1 MKKKILFI
9 VNPISGTSKKEN
21 MEFLIARWVDRDK
34 FDTDVHYTQYAGHAT
49 EIAFQ
54 YRHIYHAIAAVG
66 GDGTVNEI
74 AKALTGS
81 TTALYIIPTGSGN
94 GLARH
99 LHIPVGIRSS
109 LLRLNNSE
117 ELWIDTCMVNETPFF
132 CTSGMGFDAEVAHR
146 FSLAASRGL
155 MTYILTSFTTFFG
168 YQAQNYEI
176 EIDGQYLSKKLH
188 ILTCANAGQYGND
201 AYISPAADI
210 ADGNMDLCM
219 VKPIHSIF
227 KATTFS
233 LRLFTYSMHQSK
245 SVEIVKAKNVKIK
258 REKSDWLHVD
268 GEPVAMPAELN
279 YQILPKSL
287 KVWR

>member
-21 MEFLIARWVDRDK
+21 MEFLIARWVDKEK
-34 FDTDVHYTQYAGHAT
+34 FDCNVHYTQYAGHAT
-49 EIAFQ
+49 EIVYQ
-54 YRHIYHAIAAVG
+54 NRHLYDAIAAVG
-66 GDGTVNEI
+66 GDGTVNEV

-81 TTALYIIPTGSGN
+81 ETALYIIPTGSGN

-99 LHIPVGIRSS
+99 LHIPVGIRPA
-109 LLRLNNSE
+109 LFRLNTYE
-117 ELWIDTCMVNETPFF
+117 ETMIDTCKVNDTPFF

-146 FSLAASRGL
+146 FSLASSRGL
-155 MTYILTSFTTFFG
+155 MTYMITSFTTFFT
-168 YQAQNYEI
+168 YQPQVYEI
-176 EIDGQYLSKKLH
+176 EIDGQHITKQLH
-188 ILTCANAGQYGND
+188 LLTCANAGQYGND

-210 ADGNMDLCM
+210 SDGNIDLCM
-219 VKPIHSIF
+219 VKPLGIVR
-227 KATTFS
+227 ATTFS
-233 LRLFTYSMHQSK
+233 LRLFSYSMHRSK

-258 REKSDWLHVD
+258 RQNSDWIHVD

-287 KVWR
+287 KVWK